1 MSTPPGEPSPD
12 GEAASSGHQEDAVDK
27 EVLRSFMRWLGKA
40 SLNELEERLELF
52 RLHEKKLSSE
62 GLRDLRLGISLLE
75 EEIAARLALG
85 DRKRS

>member
-1 MSTPPGEPSPD
+1 M
-12 GEAASSGHQEDAVDK
+12 DK